1 MIEIKY
7 FHHYNEEGTEVLK
20 HGKITTQLLATL
32 CKKCLILGYTEYTA
46 RDHKGNKI
54 NEKISF
60 DDN

>member
-7 FHHYNEEGTEVLK
+7 YRNYDEVGTEVLES
-20 HGKITTQLLATL
+20 GKITTQLLATV

-54 NEKISF
+54 KEKI
-60 DDN
+60 